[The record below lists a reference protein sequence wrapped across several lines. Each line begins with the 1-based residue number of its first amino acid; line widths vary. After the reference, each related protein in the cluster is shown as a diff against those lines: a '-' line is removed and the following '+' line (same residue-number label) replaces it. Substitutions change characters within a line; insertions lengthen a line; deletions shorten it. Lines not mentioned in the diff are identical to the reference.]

1 MANNLII
8 NRLFTIASF
17 QMLVNELDTSVYST
31 IKRKYIDTSV
41 RYTNSEIISIIY
53 RYMRQTYRNQYYY
66 KNTILN
72 KLLLGV
78 HSINSTTALTEIPIS
93 TSKADFVLINGKA
106 VVYEIKTELDNLDRL
121 DGQIQNYYKA
131 FDHVC
136 VVTCDEY
143 SKILLDKFGDTNV
156 GIYVLSKKETIKRLK
171 EPIKYTNNLNATEIF
186 KILNKPE
193 YEKIIKSYYG
203 ELPQVTQVKFWNTCR
218 DLFNN
223 IPLSYAYE
231 AFLKILKERN
241 KVSNKK
247 MFNDV
252 PYELKALVYF
262 SQYQESDYSKLKKFL
277 SLEIGG

>member
-1 MANNLII
+1 
-8 NRLFTIASF
+8 
-17 QMLVNELDTSVYST
+17 MLVNNLDTSVYST
-31 IKRKYIDTSV
+31 IKRKYIDASMP
-41 RYTNSEIISIIY
+41 YTNAEIISTIY
-53 RYMRQTYRNQYYY
+53 EYMKQTYRNQYYY

-78 HSINSTTALTEIPIS
+78 HNINTTTALTEIPIS

-136 VVTCDEY
+136 VITCDEY
-143 SKILLDKFGDTNV
+143 AKILLDKYSDSNI

-171 EPIKYTNNLNATEIF
+171 EPVKYTISLNTNEIF
-186 KILNKPE
+186 KILNKSE
-193 YEKIIKSYYG
+193 YEKIIKLYYG
-203 ELPQVTQVKFWNTCR
+203 ELPKVTQVKFWNTCR
-218 DLFNN
+218 NLFNN
-223 IPLSYAYE
+223 IPLSRAYDM
-231 AFLKILKERN
+231 FLKILKERN
-241 KVSNKK
+241 KVSNEK

-262 SQYQESDYSKLKKFL
+262 SQYQESDYSKLKNFL
-277 SLEIGG
+277 SLKIGG

>member
-17 QMLVNELDTSVYST
+17 QMLVNNLDTSVYST
-31 IKRKYIDTSV
+31 IKRKYIDASMP
-41 RYTNSEIISIIY
+41 YTNAEIISTIY
-53 RYMRQTYRNQYYY
+53 EYMRQTYRNQYYY

-78 HSINSTTALTEIPIS
+78 HSINTTTALTEIPIS

-143 SKILLDKFGDTNV
+143 AKVLLDKFRDTSI

-171 EPIKYTNNLNATEIF
+171 EPVKYTSKLNANEIF
-186 KILNKPE
+186 KILNKSE

-203 ELPQVTQVKFWNTCR
+203 ELPKVTQVKFWNTCR
-218 DLFNN
+218 SLFNN
-223 IPLSYAYE
+223 IPLSCSYKM
-231 AFLKILKERN
+231 FLKILKERN

-262 SQYQESDYSKLKKFL
+262 SQYQESDYSKLKNFL